1 MCLDYLPENN
11 GVCEQLI
18 GSFPL
23 LFTNSI
29 PTLKKYITVEIIR
42 NGVEHKVVFYW
53 DAAFRHLHAS
63 VYLGYSELLRK
74 GVH

>member
-1 MCLDYLPENN
+1 MYLDYLPEDNE
-11 GVCEQLI
+11 VCEQLI
-18 GSFPL
+18 SSFPL

-29 PTLKKYITVEIIR
+29 HFKKYITVEIIR

-53 DAAFRHLHAS
+53 DASFRHLHAS